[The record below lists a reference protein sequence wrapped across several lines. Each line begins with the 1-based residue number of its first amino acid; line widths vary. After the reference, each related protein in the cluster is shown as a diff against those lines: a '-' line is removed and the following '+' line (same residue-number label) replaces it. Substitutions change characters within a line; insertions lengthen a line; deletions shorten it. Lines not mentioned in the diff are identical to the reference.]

1 MEIEITYTPALIGV
15 GPEIGDDVSASC
27 EAFEVQVRREIGAS
41 YPDAHIL
48 VTRSEGDLAD
58 LVVTATND
66 RAKGLTVR
74 HAVWDRVWDLIGPYA
89 RYARPHRGGAVRA
102 FSPVT
107 VAPAE
112 RGPSGFAMFLEDVYG
127 DTIIDVDGD
136 EVLAVMRSGFGVMA

>member
-27 EAFEVQVRREIGAS
+27 EAFEHQVRREIGAS

-112 RGPSGFAMFLEDVYG
+112 RRPDVFTILVDDGTGDSVIECDED
-127 DTIIDVDGD
+127 
-136 EVLAVMRSGFGVMA
+136 EARAVMRSGFGAMA